1 MTRIS
6 YITFTYSSTITH
18 YVTRLVVRYVDH
30 STVSSAVRLERL
42 KVDLVGGVRAVET
55 MWFSWRNRTMRCS
68 PTLLSPAWQFPP

>member
-42 KVDLVGGVRAVET
+42 KVDLSVQLKQCGSPGET
-55 MWFSWRNRTMRCS
+55 ER
-68 PTLLSPAWQFPP
+68 